1 MIPDSPAD
9 PSAESGS
16 VVHDITDARREARLS
31 AEFSLVRVHA
41 PVYVQDQKAA
51 KLRTANAARV
61 ALHRERQAEKGLIP
75 TTAPAEVVASVKA
88 AGGWEPWAAAQQK
101 TVEVPVDREVIKEVR
116 VEVPIEVVKT
126 VVETVVKEVV
136 KEVRTPA
143 QLSPVQ
149 QRALLLGT
157 RLEALKG
164 WRRLIAF
171 KLLGG

>member
-1 MIPDSPAD
+1 MTHDSPVD
-9 PSAESGS
+9 PSAESGP

-41 PVYVQDQKAA
+41 PVYIQDQKAA

-75 TTAPAEVVASVKA
+75 TTAPADVVAAVKA

-101 TVEVPVDREVIKEVR
+101 AVEVPVDREVIKEVR
-116 VEVPIEVVKT
+116 VEVPIEVVK
-126 VVETVVKEVV
+126 
-136 KEVRTPA
+136 EVRTPA
-143 QLSPVQ
+143 QLSPAQ

>member
-1 MIPDSPAD
+1 MTADSSVD
-9 PSAESGS
+9 PSAEGNP

-41 PVYVQDQKAA
+41 PVYIQDQKAA
-51 KLRTANAARV
+51 KLRTANASRV

-75 TTAPAEVVASVKA
+75 TTAPAEVVAAVKA

-101 TVEVPVDREVIKEVR
+101 TVGVPVDREVIKEVR

-126 VVETVVKEVV
+126 VV

>member
-1 MIPDSPAD
+1 MTPESPADPSAD
-9 PSAESGS
+9 PSAESGP

-41 PVYVQDQKAA
+41 PVYIQDQKAA
-51 KLRTANAARV
+51 RLRTANAARV

-75 TTAPAEVVASVKA
+75 TTAPAEVVAAVKA
-88 AGGWEPWAAAQQK
+88 AGGWEPWAATQHK
-101 TVEVPVDREVIKEVR
+101 TVEVPIDREVIKEVR
-116 VEVPIEVVKT
+116 VEVPIEVVKM
-126 VVETVVKEVV
+126 VV

-171 KLLGG
+171 KLLGMGG